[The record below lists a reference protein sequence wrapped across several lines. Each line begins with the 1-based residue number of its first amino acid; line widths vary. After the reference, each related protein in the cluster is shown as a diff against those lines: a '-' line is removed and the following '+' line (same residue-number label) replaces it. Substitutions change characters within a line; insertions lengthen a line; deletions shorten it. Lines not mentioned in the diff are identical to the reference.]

1 MKNIKL
7 TEKDLTRIVKKVV
20 KEAPVDYGDYPERM
34 DPSLERKLGSPE
46 SLYAKNPAF
55 RKGAADVERMAGKR
69 FKEVVDRVRDAFDQ
83 PNLSSD
89 QVRRQIMGQ
98 MMMLTQRI
106 MSIEN
111 EHNEELVDLAL
122 ELSLEETGT
131 PKEWYQYDLTLG
143 GRPPSTQGFQ
153 MKAKDKPKF
162 EIPTSFDID
171 VETDEEQ
178 FQSEVDKR
186 NIINLIIQGEA
197 KKGHYSFLKPSF
209 MSAIEDID
217 PQLPTLYRQVMAA
230 NDLLYFTMEQMIE
243 MMSQTGSGVAGK
255 MKLED
260 ADEDEDGGGDED
272 SPDTKIVASGM
283 IFPIL
288 LHEIIKGLEEA
299 PSRAQ
304 FAEMD
309 PERAANVMGQT
320 DILSNEPMQLRLGP
334 AVIEQIKFVLP
345 DEMFDNP
352 TLNPWFKRELYKI
365 PAKEFLEVIGDAI
378 SEDSREN
385 DKAKRRFMEIM
396 RAAQEAKKEYDD
408 YNAGKDQEDMDDFLS
423 TL

>member
-1 MKNIKL
+1 MAKKL
-7 TEKDLTRIVKKVV
+7 
-20 KEAPVDYGDYPERM
+20 KEQLDYGNRPERM
-34 DPSLERKLGSPE
+34 DPSLERKVGSPE

-55 RKGAADVERMAGKR
+55 KKGAADVERMAGKR
-69 FKEVVDRVRDAFDQ
+69 FKEVVDRVRDAFNQ
-83 PNLSSD
+83 PNLSSE

-111 EHNEELVDLAL
+111 EHNEELTDLAL
-122 ELSLEETGT
+122 ELALEETGT

-162 EIPTSFDID
+162 EMPTSFDID

-186 NIINLIIQGEA
+186 NIVNLIIQGEA
-197 KKGHYSFLKPSF
+197 KKGHYSFMKPSY
-209 MSAIEDID
+209 MSSLEDID

-260 ADEDEDGGGDED
+260 ADEDENDGGED
-272 SPDTKIVASGM
+272 APDTKIVASGM

-299 PSRAQ
+299 PAREQ
-304 FAEMD
+304 FSGMD

-334 AVIEQIKFVLP
+334 AVVEMIKYSLP
-345 DEMFDNP
+345 DEMFEDP

-365 PAKEFLEVIGDAI
+365 PAKEFLELIGNAI
-378 SEDSREN
+378 SEDSKDN
-385 DKAKRRFMEIM
+385 DIAKRRFTEIM
-396 RAAQEAKKEYDD
+396 RAAQDAKKEFDD
-408 YNAGKDQEDMDDFLS
+408 YNAGKDQEDMDDFLAN
-423 TL
+423 L

>member
-1 MKNIKL
+1 MSFLPSISLAYFSLKSFC
-7 TEKDLTRIVKKVV
+7 
-20 KEAPVDYGDYPERM
+20 
-34 DPSLERKLGSPE
+34 DP
-46 SLYAKNPAF
+46 KNPAF
-55 RKGAADVERMAGKR
+55 KKGAADVERMAGKR
-69 FKEVVDRVRDAFDQ
+69 FKEVVDRVRDAFNQ
-83 PNLSSD
+83 PNLSSE

-111 EHNEELVDLAL
+111 EHNEELTDLAL
-122 ELSLEETGT
+122 ELALEETGT

-186 NIINLIIQGEA
+186 NIVNLIIQGEA
-197 KKGHYSFLKPSF
+197 KKGHYSFMKPSY
-209 MSAIEDID
+209 MSSLEDID

-260 ADEDEDGGGDED
+260 ADEDENDGGED
-272 SPDTKIVASGM
+272 APDTKIVASGM

-288 LHEIIKGLEEA
+288 LSFSL
-299 PSRAQ
+299 
-304 FAEMD
+304 F
-309 PERAANVMGQT
+309 
-320 DILSNEPMQLRLGP
+320 
-334 AVIEQIKFVLP
+334 FVLCSSSSSFSFSFSSSSSP
-345 DEMFDNP
+345 SALPSHF
-352 TLNPWFKRELYKI
+352 
-365 PAKEFLEVIGDAI
+365 
-378 SEDSREN
+378 SSSDSSPLPL
-385 DKAKRRFMEIM
+385 I
-396 RAAQEAKKEYDD
+396 
-408 YNAGKDQEDMDDFLS
+408 
-423 TL
+423 